1 MEILQD
7 SQSPTTEDE
16 GYETEGV
23 GEYILE
29 LFGDHKGVCVDVG
42 AYHSRWLSN
51 SYLLEKNDWVVY
63 CIEPNPYCQELL
75 AERKHVYQYA
85 IGPENQDN
93 VDFYIFDVGHGPD
106 GRAGGTSLKPHK
118 GLPREDTKVDMRTLD
133 WFLTHETKVDI
144 VDFLSIDVE
153 GSEMEVLQSIGL
165 DFWRVKVIC
174 IENIDEGVTDQMEYL
189 TGKNYT
195 KTERFMYNDI
205 YERF

>member
-1 MEILQD
+1 MIED
-7 SQSPTTEDE
+7 EVCDE

-29 LFGDHKGVCVDVG
+29 LFGDYKGVCVDVG

-51 SYLLEKNDWVVY
+51 SYLLEKNGWAVY
-63 CIEPNPYCQELL
+63 CIEPNPYCREFL

-85 IGPENQDN
+85 IGPENRDN
-93 VDFYIFDVGHGPD
+93 VDFFIFDI
-106 GRAGGTSLKPHK
+106 
-118 GLPREDTKVDMRTLD
+118 GLPREDIKVQMRTLD
-133 WFLTHETKVDI
+133 WFLVAHTNEDN

-153 GSEMEVLQSIGL
+153 GSEMSVLRGIDL
-165 DFWRVKVIC
+165 DHWKVKAIC
-174 IENIDEGVTDQMEYL
+174 IENIDEGVTEQLDCL
-189 TGKNYT
+189 TARGFT